1 MDREWSR
8 LARLASL
15 ASRPTLSYEEARQDL
30 EVAHAQYAAA
40 VPLGVALPESWRPE
54 SAPSAPKSRRRPTSA
69 PLEKP
74 TSAPLE
80 KKPKDEQQLFARPP
94 RLPPVITPRLVEHFG
109 SVVSLVQ
116 SSKADRRPEDHRNKK
131 TQPAQP
137 PTQPTAPPK
146 RKAFHPNR
154 IGPDTISADERRRN
168 ASRALKKER
177 EDRERQEKTERQKA
191 EHCRR
196 VFLDFAAQHRGS
208 GPRPSSARP
217 RSPAKQQPHARRL
230 SPSAQRHAN
239 AVVERR
245 TRRRQERLA
254 LASGHILPAEKKQ
267 KGQQKVIMATDV
279 SSSPSPAA
287 NSPSSADEE
296 EEVSLLQ
303 SDDIK

>member
-208 GPRPSSARP
+208 AAPHPVHLPPGRDHQRNNNHTRGDSRLPRSDTRTPSSSGAHADDR
-217 RSPAKQQPHARRL
+217 RDSPL
-230 SPSAQRHAN
+230 
-239 AVVERR
+239 
-245 TRRRQERLA
+245 RLA
-254 LASGHILPAEKKQ
+254 TSFRRKRNRKDNKRSSWLP
-267 KGQQKVIMATDV
+267 M
-279 SSSPSPAA
+279 
-287 NSPSSADEE
+287 
-296 EEVSLLQ
+296 
-303 SDDIK
+303 